1 MANASLQYA
10 VNTTIFAK
18 FIGETANT
26 SPLKPICCA
35 EGRRYC
41 YRGELV
47 AETQVGNLFDLPVL
61 KNAVSNLSLV
71 PVDIKAMIAKNEKL
85 MNGMIQRTLKE
96 IYVTFKAY
104 RNKVDLFYLA
114 FSGSKDSL
122 VMFDLVQ
129 RVLPHDSFEVIFGD
143 TTMELS
149 DTYKT
154 VEETKKSF
162 SDLKWH
168 TARAPFDALDSWKF
182 MGSPARK
189 IRWCCPVHKA
199 GQLLFKV
206 KEIIA
211 DRSKCPV
218 ADVKNFK
225 AMAFVGIRAE
235 ESAQRSTYD
244 KIAMSRKHPAQLKY
258 LCKRYCMNYVEQ
270 EESYTSKASFWTWT
284 HCRYMT
290 RKSRMKE
297 HSAAKG

>member
-26 SPLKPICCA
+26 SPLEPLCCA

-61 KNAVSNLSLV
+61 KNVVSNLSLV

-114 FSGSKDSL
+114 FSGGKDSL

-129 RVLPHDSFEVIFGD
+129 RSLPHDSFEVIFSD
-143 TTMELS
+143 TTIGLS

-162 SDLKWH
+162 SDLK
-168 TARAPFDALDSWKF
+168 
-182 MGSPARK
+182 
-189 IRWCCPVHKA
+189 
-199 GQLLFKV
+199 
-206 KEIIA
+206 
-211 DRSKCPV
+211 
-218 ADVKNFK
+218 
-225 AMAFVGIRAE
+225 
-235 ESAQRSTYD
+235 
-244 KIAMSRKHPAQLKY
+244 
-258 LCKRYCMNYVEQ
+258 
-270 EESYTSKASFWTWT
+270 
-284 HCRYMT
+284 
-290 RKSRMKE
+290 
-297 HSAAKG
+297 